1 MSAAHMLRSAISD
14 ILYLHIFCA
23 ACIFST
29 TNNSANLKMKG
40 VLNMSQLTKE
50 NPLGTQPLP
59 KLLKTYAVPSN
70 IAMVVSS
77 LYNIVDQVFI
87 GQGVGYLGN
96 AATNVAFPLTTIC
109 LAIAL
114 LIGVGSASRF
124 SLELGAGEKEHA
136 AVSVGTAF
144 CMMVVC
150 GLIYAALIQIFL
162 VPLLTIFGATPD
174 VLPYAESYTRIT
186 ALGMPLLIITNGMSN
201 LARADGSPKYSMT
214 CMLVGAVINTILDP
228 LFIFVFNMGV
238 AGAAWATVIGQ
249 FFSFV
254 MAALYLRK
262 FKHVDLKRHHFRL
275 KLHECT
281 KIAALGMSNSLNQL
295 ALTFVQIVLN
305 NSLTYY
311 GARSIYG
318 SEIPLACCGIVMKT
332 NAILLAVIIG
342 ISQGSQPIIGFNYGA
357 KKYDRVR
364 GIYKLAIS
372 CNLVI
377 SAIGFILFQF
387 FPKQII
393 SLFGNG
399 DALYFEFAVKFMRIF
414 LFMVIVNGCQ
424 LLSSNFF
431 AAIGK
436 PIKGVLLSMT
446 RQVIFLIPLILILP
460 VFFGIEG
467 IMFAGPVAD
476 AAAFITTA
484 IVIKREFTH
493 IKKLEADMQGIQA

>member
-1 MSAAHMLRSAISD
+1 MSSP
-14 ILYLHIFCA
+14 
-23 ACIFST
+23 
-29 TNNSANLKMKG
+29 
-40 VLNMSQLTKE
+40 TKE
-50 NPLGTQPLP
+50 NPLGTEKLS
-59 KLLKTYAVPSN
+59 KLLKTYAIPSI

-77 LYNIVDQVFI
+77 LYNIVDQIFI

-114 LIGVGSASRF
+114 LIGVGAASRF
-124 SLELGAGEKEHA
+124 SLELGAGQKENA
-136 AVSVGTAF
+136 AISVGNAF
-144 CMMVVC
+144 SMMVISGILYV
-150 GLIYAALIQIFL
+150 IIVEIFL
-162 VPLLTIFGATPD
+162 IPLLTIFGATPD

-186 ALGMPLLIITNGMSN
+186 VAGVPLLIITNGMSS
-201 LARADGSPKYSMT
+201 LARADGSPKYSMS
-214 CMLVGAVINTILDP
+214 CMLIGAVINTILDP

-249 FFSFV
+249 FFSFL
-254 MAALYLRK
+254 MAAYYLKK
-262 FKHVDLKRHHFRL
+262 FKHIELKGHHFRP
-275 KLHECT
+275 KGAECK

-332 NAILLAVIIG
+332 NAILLSVIIG

-357 KKYDRVR
+357 RKYPRVR
-364 GIYKLAIS
+364 GIYKLAIG
-372 CNLVI
+372 CNLAI
-377 SAIGFILFQF
+377 SAVGFILFQF

-414 LFMVIVNGCQ
+414 LFMVIINGCQ

-436 PIKGVLLSMT
+436 PVKGVFLSMT
-446 RQVIFLIPLILILP
+446 RQVIFLIPLIIILP
-460 VFFGIEG
+460 IFFGIDG

-476 AAAFITTA
+476 AFAFITTA
-484 IVIKREFTH
+484 IVISREFSH
-493 IKKLEADMQGIQA
+493 MKKLETA